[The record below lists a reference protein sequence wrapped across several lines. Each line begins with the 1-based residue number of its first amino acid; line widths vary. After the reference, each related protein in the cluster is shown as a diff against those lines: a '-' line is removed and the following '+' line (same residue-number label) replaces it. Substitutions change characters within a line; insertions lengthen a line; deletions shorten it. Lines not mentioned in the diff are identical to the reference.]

1 LDWLVEHSVSIIFAL
16 AGLHLVFFI
25 FLHISDRSTRG
36 ELRDFLRNMIKRPI
50 ADRRGKG
57 GVHGEIDCFIY
68 DFREILQDQ
77 HLAAEKEGL
86 LKSVPTRDQAM
97 PYRMRRTFDIGR
109 NMAETFVEAY
119 PLLGIMGT
127 ILAIWAGMSTP
138 QAAGG
143 QAEVEGIVLAFRT
156 AIGTTFWG
164 LILAV
169 VFALIRA
176 ALEPGFRATTEQMR
190 AVRELMERA
199 KLELLGRPEGGEQ
212 QP

>member
-1 LDWLVEHSVSIIFAL
+1 
-16 AGLHLVFFI
+16 
-25 FLHISDRSTRG
+25 
-36 ELRDFLRNMIKRPI
+36 
-50 ADRRGKG
+50 
-57 GVHGEIDCFIY
+57 
-68 DFREILQDQ
+68 
-77 HLAAEKEGL
+77 
-86 LKSVPTRDQAM
+86 
-97 PYRMRRTFDIGR
+97 
-109 NMAETFVEAY
+109 
-119 PLLGIMGT
+119 MGT